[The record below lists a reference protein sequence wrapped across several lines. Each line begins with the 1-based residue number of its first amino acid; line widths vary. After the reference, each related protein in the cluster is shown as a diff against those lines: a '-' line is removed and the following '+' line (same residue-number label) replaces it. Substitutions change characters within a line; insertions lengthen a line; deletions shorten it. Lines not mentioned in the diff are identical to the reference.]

1 MSSFTLLAGTEGL
14 TTSTIGTEAAS
25 AIGAKSFSMSNGS
38 LAYSAGFMVTW
49 LEAMTMV

>member
-1 MSSFTLLAGTEGL
+1 MNSFTFCAATEGF

-25 AIGAKSFSMSNGS
+25 ATGAKSFSMSKGS
-38 LAYSAGFMVTW
+38 LSYSHGFMVTW